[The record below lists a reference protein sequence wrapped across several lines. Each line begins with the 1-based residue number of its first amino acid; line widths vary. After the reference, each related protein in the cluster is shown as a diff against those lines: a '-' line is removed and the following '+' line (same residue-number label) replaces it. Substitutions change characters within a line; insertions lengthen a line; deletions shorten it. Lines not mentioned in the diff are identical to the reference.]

1 MKGPFGVELEKA
13 GRRAAAKSIEEAVAP
28 AVKEAK
34 PKSAQSAQNIQVPCA
49 CGDFTNTN
57 THPLI
62 YNKHEMTS

>member
-49 CGDFTNTN
+49 CGDFSKGN
-57 THPLI
+57 
-62 YNKHEMTS
+62 